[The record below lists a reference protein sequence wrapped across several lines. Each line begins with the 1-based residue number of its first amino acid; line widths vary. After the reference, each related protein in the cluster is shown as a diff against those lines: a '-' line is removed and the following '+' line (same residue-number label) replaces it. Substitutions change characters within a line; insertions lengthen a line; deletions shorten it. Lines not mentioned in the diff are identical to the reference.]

1 MKRITSFRILLLGA
15 LLLGLAACGQASET
29 APTAEAPVTIPA
41 TAQAT
46 AEPTSTPAEVD
57 PEQESVTLE
66 PTGET
71 ENTDAGTPAPAPRLA
86 DQARAR
92 KPAIADALSGMVLPE
107 DGDVVAS
114 VNGEEIT
121 VDELEAYMRLRMDG
135 LATQYDIDWAS
146 EEMAA
151 LVMQVQSEVTE
162 QLIEMKLIAQGAA
175 RDGIVVDE
183 AELAGMAFE
192 VQQSIIQSQGYTS
205 WEDYLETVGLSEQS
219 FMDIIAQ
226 SLLVNGLILAQTTPT
241 EAEQV
246 HARHILVTDPD
257 LAADLVKQI
266 SEGADFAELA
276 EANSEDAGTAPLGG
290 DLDWFPRGMMVTE
303 FEDAAFA
310 LEVGEVSDV
319 VTTTYGFHIIQVLE
333 KGTQPLSE
341 ASRQQLQQMAFIE
354 WLDSM
359 RAESDIQRFVLQG
372 VG

>member
-29 APTAEAPVTIPA
+29 APTPEATL
-41 TAQAT
+41 QAT
-46 AEPTSTPAEVD
+46 AGATSTPVEAD
-57 PEQESVTLE
+57 PEQESVTPE
-66 PTGET
+66 PTRET
-71 ENTDAGTPAPAPRLA
+71 EDTATGTPAPAPSLA

-92 KPAIADALSGMVLPE
+92 KPAITDALSRMVLPE

-114 VNGEEIT
+114 VNGETIT
-121 VDELEAYMRLRMDG
+121 VDELEGYMRLRMDG
-135 LATQYDIDWAS
+135 LATQYDLDWAS
-146 EEMAA
+146 EEVAA

-175 RDGIVVDE
+175 RDGIVVDD

-192 VQQSIIQSQGYTS
+192 VQQSIIQSQGYAS

-219 FMDIIAQ
+219 FMDIITQ
-226 SLLVNGLILAQTTPT
+226 SLLVNGLILAQSTPT

-266 SEGADFAELA
+266 GEGADFAGLA
-276 EANSEDAGTAPLGG
+276 AANSEDTGTAPLGG

-310 LEVGEVSDV
+310 LEVGDVSDV

-333 KGTQPLSE
+333 KGIQPLSE
-341 ASRQQLQQMAFIE
+341 ASRQQLQQMAFIQ
-354 WLDSM
+354 WLDGM
-359 RAESDIQRFVLQG
+359 YTESDIQRFVLQG

>member
-1 MKRITSFRILLLGA
+1 MKRTTSLRILLLAA

-29 APTAEAPVTIPA
+29 APTPESAATIEATI
-41 TAQAT
+41 QAT
-46 AEPTSTPAEVD
+46 AEATSTPIQAS
-57 PEQESVTLE
+57 PEQETVTLE
-66 PTGET
+66 PAADSAS
-71 ENTDAGTPAPAPRLA
+71 TDTGTPAPAPSLA

-92 KPAIADALSGMVLPE
+92 KPAITDALSRMVLPE

-114 VNGEEIT
+114 VNGENIT
-121 VDELEAYMRLRMDG
+121 VDELKAYMRLRMDG

-146 EEMAA
+146 EDMAA

-162 QLIEMKLIAQGAA
+162 QLIEMKLIAQGAE

-192 VQQSIIQSQGYTS
+192 VQQSIMESQGYVS
-205 WEDYLETVGLSEQS
+205 WEEYLETVGLTEQS
-219 FMDIIAQ
+219 FRDIIAQ
-226 SLLVNGLILAQTTPT
+226 SLLVHGLILAQTTPA

-257 LAADLVKQI
+257 LAADVGKQI
-266 SEGADFAELA
+266 GEGADFAALA
-276 EANSEDAGTAPLGG
+276 EANSEDTGTAPLGG

-333 KGTQPLSE
+333 KETRPLSE

-354 WLDSM
+354 WLDDM